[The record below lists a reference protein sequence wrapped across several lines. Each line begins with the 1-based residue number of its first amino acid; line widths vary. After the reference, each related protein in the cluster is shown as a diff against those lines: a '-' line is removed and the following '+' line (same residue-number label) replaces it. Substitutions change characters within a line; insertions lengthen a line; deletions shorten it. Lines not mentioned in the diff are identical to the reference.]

1 MSAVPCLSQSTIAT
15 DGKWEGWCWYPDRP
29 EERAVVEVFVGD
41 RSIRAVRAA
50 RLRTDVRDLGMG
62 DGYCGFQL
70 PLPAKEHLP
79 EYAVV
84 EVRER
89 RFGRVIGRVVLGEDG
104 TRATTESR
112 LRSAAA
118 HLDGADAALSH
129 LSTRLPMRSAP
140 LEELGA
146 MLSHLSRRP
155 QPSMDSSH
163 WGVFAVCQQNMAV
176 VPDTELGWSAH
187 PHVSL
192 VVRPT
197 GGGVSLDVLTL
208 AGAIRDAARAL
219 SRMGAEIILLDDGA
233 LPLAKLLPCRLRHL
247 RLVRSPRG
255 SPPGVGLNAAAL
267 TARGTWLAFA
277 RPAAV
282 GTAQLAEAVEA
293 AADGTLYIATTGAD
307 PGALPRLHPLQS
319 LVARQVFHEMGGFDP
334 RMDEPDIWTD
344 LLEKALSI
352 EQRIVRWKPARDA
365 GRVS

>member
-1 MSAVPCLSQSTIAT
+1 MSTVPCLSQSTIST

-29 EERAVVEVFVGD
+29 EERAVVEVFVGA

-70 PLPAKEHLP
+70 PLPAKDQLP
-79 EYAVV
+79 GYAIV

-104 TRATTESR
+104 SRATKELR
-112 LRSAAA
+112 LTSAATA
-118 HLDGADAALSH
+118 LDGADAALAA
-129 LSTRLPMRSAP
+129 LSTTLPMRSAP

-146 MLSHLSRRP
+146 MLSHVSRRP
-155 QPSMDSSH
+155 QPSADSSQV
-163 WGVFAVCQQNMAV
+163 GVFAVCQQQMAV
-176 VPDTELGWSAH
+176 VPDTELGWSAC

-192 VVRPT
+192 VVRPAL
-197 GGGVSLDVLTL
+197 GDVCLDVMTL

-219 SRMGAEIILLDDGA
+219 GRVGAEIILLDDGT
-233 LPLAKLLPCRLRHL
+233 LPLAKLLPSRLRHL
-247 RLVRSPRG
+247 RLVVSPPG

-267 TARGTWLAFA
+267 TARGTWLAFV

-282 GTAQLAEAVEA
+282 GTAQLSEAVQA
-293 AADGTLYIATTGAD
+293 AADGTSYMATTAAD
-307 PGALPRLHPLQS
+307 PEAIPQHHPLQS
-319 LVARQVFHEMGGFDP
+319 LVARDVFHEMGGFDP
-334 RMDEPDIWTD
+334 RLNEPDIWTD
-344 LLEKALSI
+344 LLDKAVSI
-352 EQRIVRWKPARDA
+352 DQRIIRWKPARHA